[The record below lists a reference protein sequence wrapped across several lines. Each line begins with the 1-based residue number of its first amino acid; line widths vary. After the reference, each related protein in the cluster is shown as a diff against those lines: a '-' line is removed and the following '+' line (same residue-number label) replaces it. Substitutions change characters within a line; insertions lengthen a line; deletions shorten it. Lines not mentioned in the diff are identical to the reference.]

1 MEKIK
6 LNCYFSTED
15 SDSAKK
21 LGLGITADKF
31 DIKEITVFKSK
42 IDFYYEDDFYGNVC
56 TMVMIGGGELCVLGT
71 EKEFENLIK

>member
-6 LNCYFSTED
+6 LKCFFSNEE

-31 DIKEITVFKSK
+31 DIKEITIVKSK

-56 TMVMIGGGELCVLGT
+56 TMVMIGGGELCAQCT
-71 EKEFENLIK
+71 EQEFENLIK